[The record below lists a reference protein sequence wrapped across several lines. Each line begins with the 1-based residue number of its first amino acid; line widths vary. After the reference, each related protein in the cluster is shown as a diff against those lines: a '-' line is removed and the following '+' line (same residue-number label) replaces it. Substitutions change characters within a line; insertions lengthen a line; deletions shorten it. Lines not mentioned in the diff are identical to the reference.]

1 MSETNESIKVLSEDE
16 TWALLSTASFG
27 RVAVSIAG
35 QPEIFPVN
43 YVAHARSVTFR
54 TAEGTKLFGLTANE
68 KVAFEVDHYT
78 ATEGWSIVAKGTA
91 HALETEAEIAEA
103 EQLPLNSWI
112 ASVKRHYVRIDVHEL
127 SGRRF
132 IFGDDP
138 DPEID
143 AS

>member
-1 MSETNESIKVLSEDE
+1 MSETNESIKKLSEDE
-16 TWALLSTASFG
+16 AWALLSTARFG

-35 QPEIFPVN
+35 QPDVFPVN
-43 YVAHARSVTFR
+43 YVAQAGSVTFR

-68 KVAFEVDHYT
+68 KVAFEVDDYT
-78 ATEGWSIVAKGTA
+78 ETEGWSIVVKGTA

-103 EQLPLNSWI
+103 EHLPLKSWI
-112 ASVKRHYVRIDVHEL
+112 PSVKRHYVRIDVHEL

-132 IFGDDP
+132 VFGQEP
-138 DPEID
+138 DPEVD

>member
-1 MSETNESIKVLSEDE
+1 MSETNESIKILGEDE

-43 YVAHARSVTFR
+43 YVAQAGSVTFR
-54 TAEGTKLFGLTANE
+54 TAEGTKLFGLTSNE
-68 KVAFEVDHYT
+68 KVAFEVDDYSE
-78 ATEGWSIVAKGTA
+78 TEGWSVVVIGTA

-103 EQLPLNSWI
+103 EKLPLNSWI
-112 ASVKRHYVRIDVHEL
+112 ASVKRRYVRIDVHEL

-132 IFGDDP
+132 VFGEDP
-138 DPEID
+138 DPGLD
-143 AS
+143 VT